1 MNKIKGLFIMLGT
14 LLYASLGVA
23 VVPWLF
29 LVLLNVMDYVT
40 GLWAAPYRNPDD
52 KQPIKSYK
60 SIRGIYK
67 KLCMHLLIIL
77 GWVIDIIIKSMAH
90 GGGFKFT
97 YPPIFVIIIAL
108 WLTFNE
114 IISIIENVQDIGTPI
129 PKWLMPLV
137 RFMQRQVDAAATEKL
152 NDEDE

>member
-1 MNKIKGLFIMLGT
+1 MLGT

-29 LVLLNVMDYVT
+29 LVLLNVMDYIT
-40 GLWAAPYRNPDD
+40 GLWCAPYRNPDD

-77 GWVIDIIIKSMAH
+77 GWVMDTIIKSMARS
-90 GGGFKFT
+90 GGLSFKYT
-97 YPPIFVIIIAL
+97 PVITIVIAL

-114 IISIIENVQDIGTPI
+114 VISIIENIIDIGTPI
-129 PKWLMPLV
+129 PKWLLPLV
-137 RFMQRQVDAAATEKL
+137 RFLQRQVDQTAEKGIE
-152 NDEDE
+152 NENKSSGD